1 MTEDSCSMHFC
12 SLKRCETAF
21 QKDNARHKVSI
32 RISESKR
39 KRSRKA
45 TIPFKGLDLIDRVPD
60 DYGMKF
66 VTLYRR

>member
-21 QKDNARHKVSI
+21 QKDNACHKVSI

-45 TIPFKGLDLIDRVPD
+45 TIPTEDAFVFELPGNHGRKGN
-60 DYGMKF
+60 
-66 VTLYRR
+66 TS